1 MRSAFRPNSSA
12 STTSPPCSS
21 TSQCTGRAKP
31 QLWSPQRIGLGMGM
45 PAMASRRISGSSAA
59 VRAPGVTA
67 RCTKRSPLLSLV
79 FSSAV
84 QSIPALA
91 AKPCS
96 ALVGWPSASSAMFR
110 YGPSTSLCC
119 SGCSR
124 PTPGS
129 STARRRGV
137 DSGRASPSS
146 SSTPRLRRPSTTP
159 SKKAWA
165 RPGSALTG
173 NSSVPSSISRGDNW
187 LIGSILWWGRSARR
201 GRRPWGSR

>member
-1 MRSAFRPNSSA
+1 MATA
-12 STTSPPCSS
+12 DAAGLQAEQLGSTTLAPCSS

-31 QLWSPQRIGLGMGM
+31 AWSPQRIGLGIGI
-45 PAMASRRISGSSAA
+45 AAIASRRISGSRLA
-59 VRAPGVTA
+59 VLAPGVTA
-67 RCTKRSPLLSLV
+67 RCTKRSPLLSVV

-91 AKPCS
+91 AKPCRLGRL
-96 ALVGWPSASSAMFR
+96 AFGVQRDVQVRAQHFAVLLRLFQ
-110 YGPSTSLCC
+110 
-119 SGCSR
+119 

-146 SSTPRLRRPSTTP
+146 SATPRLRRPSTTP
-159 SKKAWA
+159 SKNAWA

-173 NSSVPSSISRGDNW
+173 SSSVPSSISRQLAHRFDPVVGA
-187 LIGSILWWGRSARR
+187 ARNAS
-201 GRRPWGSR
+201 GAPE